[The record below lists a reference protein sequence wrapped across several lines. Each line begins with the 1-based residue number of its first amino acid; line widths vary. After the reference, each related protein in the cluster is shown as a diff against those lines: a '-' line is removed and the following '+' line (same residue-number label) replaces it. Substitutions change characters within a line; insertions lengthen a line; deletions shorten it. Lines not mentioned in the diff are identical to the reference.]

1 VTNSTNTYVVLKS
14 DREKGLKLLFET
26 YAKKLL
32 NYASYKWKADPDPT
46 WDLIY
51 KTMYKVADVIHGYEF
66 ESEEK
71 FASFIFK
78 IFMNYLRNYVRDT
91 KVQKGE
97 ITEVELNEA
106 VINNYTEKKEKANAH
121 PAMAV
126 LQKELDKLEDWQR
139 ILLLM
144 RNQDV
149 AYSEIAKYVD
159 KPEDQLKVYYARLK
173 KQLAEKVN
181 EQLNKTEEKKQNVG

>member
-1 VTNSTNTYVVLKS
+1 VTNSINTYVVLKS

-32 NYASYKWKADPDPT
+32 NYASYKWKTDPDPT

-51 KTMYKVADVIHGYEF
+51 KTMYKVADVIHEYEF
-66 ESEEK
+66 ETEEK

-78 IFMNYLRNYVRDT
+78 IFMNYLRNYARDNKT
-91 KVQKGE
+91 LKGE
-97 ITEVELNEA
+97 VQEVELSES
-106 VINNYTEKKEKANAH
+106 VINSYSEKKDKTSTH
-121 PAMAV
+121 PAMII
-126 LQKELDKLEDWQR
+126 LQRELDKLKDWQR

-149 AYSEIAKYVD
+149 PYSEIAKYVN
-159 KPEDQLKVYYARLK
+159 KPEEQLKVYYARLK

-181 EQLNKTEEKKQNVG
+181 AQLNNTEEKKQNVG